1 MKNILFVIS
10 MLFSIVC
17 YSQTDYIMLKSGE
30 ELNVKITEIGSDDV
44 KYKKSNFLEGP
55 DFVISNS
62 EIFMIKF
69 SNGDKQ
75 VFDNNEVKKES
86 AIYSEIE
93 EGRSVQLYTARTYS
107 SKSLQVG
114 SMIELRTKESIK
126 DKDGY
131 VLIKANQLVYATVNE
146 SQKAKGLG
154 KSGSLS
160 FLLKDI
166 KAIDGQNIPAYLN
179 MSDEG
184 KNRTGTAVAV
194 GALLFWPAL
203 FMKGK
208 EAEIKAG
215 TILQAYI
222 SEGRKIKIDPTYVP
236 SNSSFQPPIIE
247 AEKDCGPKPSNPNKY
262 NSPGYNKNSAE
273 YKYYKKRL
281 KEWNECNQ

>member
-1 MKNILFVIS
+1 MKNILFIIP
-10 MLFSIVC
+10 LLLSIVC

-30 ELNVKITEIGSDDV
+30 ELNVKITEVGSDAV
-44 KYKKSNFLEGP
+44 KYKKSNFISGP

-75 VFDNNEVKKES
+75 VFDNTEVKKES
-86 AIYSEIE
+86 AFYSEIE

-107 SKSLQVG
+107 SKSLKVG

-126 DKDGY
+126 DENGY

-160 FLLKDI
+160 FFLKDI

-179 MSDEG
+179 ITDEG
-184 KNRTGTAVAV
+184 KDRSATAVGV

-203 FMKGK
+203 FIKGK

-222 SEGRKIKIDPTYVP
+222 SEGRKIKIDPSYVP
-236 SNSSFQPPIIE
+236 SNSSFQPFMI
-247 AEKDCGPKPSNPNKY
+247 EKDCGPKPSNPNKY
-262 NSPGYNKNSAE
+262 NSPGFNKNSAE
-273 YKYYKKRL
+273 YKFYKKRL